1 MVRLLGGAVFA
12 TLIGVAVGTG
22 LDTPA
27 PAGPG
32 GGEDIC
38 RTSHVSHSVP
48 YPHDPGG
55 PIGLHA
61 PRPLPAKARCAVC
74 GMFPARHAHWAAQL
88 IYEDGATHYVDSPA
102 ELLHFE
108 ANRARF
114 DPDRA
119 KDVVAARYLSDY
131 RGAGWVPVE
140 QAVLVIGADVPGPM
154 RVPDLPAFANAAA
167 AREFIRA
174 HGGRMIGYGAEAA
187 AQLDALRS
195 APRAPGAQ
203 AAARAGV

>member
-1 MVRLLGGAVFA
+1 VARLLGGAVFA
-12 TLIGVAVGTG
+12 VLIGAVAGSG
-22 LDTPA
+22 FDTPA
-27 PAGPG
+27 PRVTVPE
-32 GGEDIC
+32 EDIC
-38 RTSHVSHSVP
+38 RTSHVAHSEP
-48 YPHDPGG
+48 YPHDPAGR
-55 PIGLHA
+55 IALHA

-74 GMFPARHAHWAAQL
+74 GMFLARHVHWAAQL

-119 KDVVAARYLSDY
+119 NEVVAARYVSDY
-131 RGAGWVPVE
+131 RGVGWVSVE

-195 APRAPGAQ
+195 APRAHGAQ
-203 AAARAGV
+203 PGR